1 MFEIIEKNGC
11 QAMKGVF
18 HIVGGVGASGRSR
31 VILDIIGELKDEFRF
46 TVVSITDSV
55 SYPDGIEC
63 VSLGK
68 TKGFSFATVFKLAR
82 YAKERKAGVFHSHGR
97 GALVYSV
104 LAARL
109 AGVRKI
115 IHTVHRSDG
124 DRVARLKIIR
134 RTLLN
139 NVSVITAV
147 SDAAGKE
154 FARANE
160 YRSRIIT
167 VYNGIDINRFR
178 TESDKNGTGPVIG
191 MVASLSFDK
200 DHETLLKGFAG
211 ILESYPVAHLVIVGD
226 GPRLEYLKNIA
237 LRLNIAQNVDFTGF
251 SADIPVFLSK
261 FAVFVHSAYTEG
273 FGIAILE
280 AMAAGIPVVA
290 SNVGGIPEVVEDN
303 VSGLLFEQGNSE
315 ALCAAILKLLKDDKL
330 KNNLILNARDRLL
343 RKFSLERV
351 CNEYRRIYSEQVI
364 VNESS

>member
-1 MFEIIEKNGC
+1 MEH
-11 QAMKGVF
+11 VF
-18 HIVGGVGASGRSR
+18 HIVGGVGASGRSK
-31 VILDIIGELKDEFRF
+31 VIFDIIGELKDEFRF

-55 SYPDGIEC
+55 ECPDGIEC

-68 TKGFSFATVFKLAR
+68 TKGFSFAAVWKLAR
-82 YAKERKAGVFHSHGR
+82 CARRRNATVFHSHGR

-109 AGVRKI
+109 AGVRRI

-134 RTLLN
+134 RALLN

-147 SDAAGKE
+147 SDAAGKT
-154 FARANE
+154 FACANE

-167 VYNGIDINRFR
+167 VYNGIDINRFGAEA
-178 TESDKNGTGPVIG
+178 ESGAGPVIG
-191 MVASLSFDK
+191 MVANLSFDK

-211 ILESYPVAHLVIVGD
+211 ILELYPVARLVVVGD
-226 GPRLEYLKNIA
+226 GPRREYLENIA
-237 LRLNIAQNVDFTGF
+237 LRLNIAQSVDFMGF
-251 SADIPVFLSK
+251 CTDIPVVLSK
-261 FAVFVHSAYTEG
+261 FAVYVHSAHTEG

-303 VSGLLFEQGNSE
+303 VSGLLFERGDSE
-315 ALCAAILKLLKDDKL
+315 ALRTAILKLLKDNKL

-343 RKFSLERV
+343 KKFSLERV

>member
-1 MFEIIEKNGC
+1 MEH
-11 QAMKGVF
+11 VF
-18 HIVGGVGASGRSR
+18 HIVGGVGASGRSK
-31 VILDIIGELKDEFRF
+31 VIFDIIGELKDEFRF

-82 YAKERKAGVFHSHGR
+82 YAKERNATVFHSHGR

-109 AGVRKI
+109 AGVRRI

-134 RTLLN
+134 RALLN

-147 SDAAGKE
+147 SDAAGKT
-154 FARANE
+154 FACANE

-167 VYNGIDINRFR
+167 VYNGIDINRFGA
-178 TESDKNGTGPVIG
+178 ESESGAGPVIG
-191 MVASLSFDK
+191 MVANLSFDK

-211 ILESYPVAHLVIVGD
+211 ILELYPVARLVIVGD
-226 GPRLEYLKNIA
+226 GPRREYLENIA
-237 LRLNIAQNVDFTGF
+237 LRLNIAQSVDFMGF
-251 SADIPVFLSK
+251 CTDIPVVLSK
-261 FAVFVHSAYTEG
+261 FAVYVHSAHTEG

-303 VSGLLFEQGNSE
+303 VSGLLFERGDSE
-315 ALCAAILKLLKDDKL
+315 ALRTAILKLLKDNKL
-330 KNNLILNARDRLL
+330 KNNLIVNARDRLL
-343 RKFSLERV
+343 KKFSLERV